1 MKEAQRIIR
10 GCQRRILVRMMN
22 GRKAVMVEPL
32 RFFPVARD
40 TAGNQYVKRRPA

>member
-1 MKEAQRIIR
+1 MRESQRIIR

-32 RFFPVARD
+32 KFFPIAID
-40 TAGNQYVKRRPA
+40 TAGDQYVKRVPA